1 MTTVLLR
8 VWLPDRPGALGEVAS
23 AIGLAGGDVVGIEIL
38 ERGGGRAID
47 ELVVS
52 LPEGVDVNAL
62 VARVSAVAGA
72 DIEDVRPVDDDEH
85 DLGMAAV
92 ELAAD
97 LAEASDRAVVLARLT
112 HAVHTTLAADW
123 AVIAASG
130 GVLSEV
136 VGDAPSAPWLSA
148 YLEGVRHVAGAGA
161 GHGAD
166 DVAWAELPG
175 AGLDVVVG
183 RSGRPLRDRERRFL
197 RALARVSAVRWSD
210 LGARRRTA

>member
-123 AVIAASG
+123 AVIVASG

-148 YLEGVRHVAGAGA
+148 YLEGVRHVAGAGPGTA
-161 GHGAD
+161 PTMWRGPSCRVRGSTWSSGGRVVRCVIANAD
-166 DVAWAELPG
+166 SS
-175 AGLDVVVG
+175 G
-183 RSGRPLRDRERRFL
+183 RSRGERR
-197 RALARVSAVRWSD
+197 AME
-210 LGARRRTA
+210 